1 MKFGRRR
8 FCGTIETGVGS
19 KARGRVGS
27 IISIEDLRSV
37 TVQRWSHAREAMK
50 KKQTRTSF
58 YILFSFS
65 VAKICP
71 CMHSDLN
78 YVWT

>member
-50 KKQTRTSF
+50 KKKKKTRPGPLFISF
-58 YILFSFS
+58 FPLALLKS
-65 VAKICP
+65 VLVCI
-71 CMHSDLN
+71 
-78 YVWT
+78 VI